1 MHKIMD
7 NGLSRQQI
15 DAARINYYIVYEL
28 IKVDHSLLF
37 NFDIK
42 RSIDLDNFFDQS
54 TDLISKYKKENDFF
68 KKSLKKQL
76 DAKERHLIT

>member
-1 MHKIMD
+1 MD

-54 TDLISKYKKENDFF
+54 TDLISKYKKENDIF

>member
-1 MHKIMD
+1 MD

-37 NFDIK
+37 NYDIR

-54 TDLISKYKKENDFF
+54 TDLISKYKKENDIF